1 MSSADRFKENQ
12 RRTWAAGDWAGI
24 APMIQGASD
33 AVLER
38 IDVGP
43 GQDALD
49 VACGNGNAAIP
60 AARRGARV
68 VGLDI
73 VPEMLDLARERA
85 REAGVEVEWVAGDA
99 ERLPFDDASFDR
111 VWSVFG
117 TMFAPRHRQAADE
130 LVRVARPGAAI
141 GVAAWTPEGLNGQMF
156 RTLGA
161 HLPPPPEDLRPPLA
175 WGQEEYVRELFSA
188 PGLEV
193 SCERRLCPY
202 SWESLD
208 ALVEHTETALGPTV
222 MAKAALEPQ
231 GKWEAARADL
241 RALYERSNTATDG
254 SFDCAAEYLLT
265 VVELSGPLGDRPA

>member
-1 MSSADRFKENQ
+1 MSSADEFKQGQ
-12 RRTWAAGDWAGI
+12 RRTWAAGDWPGI

-38 IDVGP
+38 IGVEA

-68 VGLDI
+68 VGLDL
-73 VPEMLDLARERA
+73 VPEMLDFARERA
-85 REAGVEVEWVAGDA
+85 AAAGVEVDWVVGDA
-99 ERLPFDDASFDR
+99 EALPFDDDSFDR

-117 TMFAPRHRQAADE
+117 TMFAPRHQRAADE

-141 GVAAWTPEGLNGQMF
+141 GVAAWTPEGLNGEMF
-156 RTLGA
+156 KTLAA
-161 HLPPPPEDLRPPLA
+161 HLPPPPEDLQPPLA
-175 WGQEEYVRELFSA
+175 WGQEEHVRELFSA

-193 SCERRLCPY
+193 TCERRMCPY

-208 ALVEHTETALGPTV
+208 SLIEHTESALGPTV

-231 GKWEAARADL
+231 GRWPAARADL
-241 RALYERSNTATDG
+241 KGLYERSNTATDG

-265 VVELSGPLGDRPA
+265 VVELPAE